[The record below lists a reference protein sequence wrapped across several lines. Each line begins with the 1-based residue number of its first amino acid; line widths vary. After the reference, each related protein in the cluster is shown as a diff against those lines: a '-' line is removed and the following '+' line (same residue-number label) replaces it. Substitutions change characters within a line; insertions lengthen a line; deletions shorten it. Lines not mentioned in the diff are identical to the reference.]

1 MMSALWPGLS
11 SEMSVAPLSM
21 QPISC
26 SARRLHFRDDR
37 GAREGCARV
46 SDDGRAGGFI
56 GAVAEPGPQT
66 GALLNHHFQLQLLDQ
81 SGDAIWCKRDSLLAR
96 SGFRWDA
103 DSH

>member
-1 MMSALWPGLS
+1 MSALWPGLS
-11 SEMSVAPLSM
+11 SERRVAPLSM

-26 SARRLHFRDDR
+26 ALGCWTFATIGAGEGGPGISGDR
-37 GAREGCARV
+37 
-46 SDDGRAGGFI
+46 RAGGFI
-56 GAVAEPGPQT
+56 GAVAETGPQT
-66 GALLNHHFQLQLLDQ
+66 RALLNHHFQLQLLDQ